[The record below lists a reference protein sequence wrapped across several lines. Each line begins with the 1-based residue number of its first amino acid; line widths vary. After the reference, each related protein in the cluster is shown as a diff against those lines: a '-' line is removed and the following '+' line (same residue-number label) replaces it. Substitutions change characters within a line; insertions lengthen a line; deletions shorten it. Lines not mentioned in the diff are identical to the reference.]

1 MPIETT
7 NFISGA
13 FNAVMLGL
21 LTWAV
26 LGEAAYGLLG

>member
-7 NFISGA
+7 NFLSGA

-21 LTWAV
+21 FAWAAF
-26 LGEAAYGLLG
+26 GEAACRLIG